1 MKKAII
7 TILFL
12 VSTFF
17 CFAQKEYYVKT
28 DGISGMSANS
38 WNRATNDLREALEK
52 AVTGDIVYVAVGT
65 YYGGFV
71 IKEGVTVKG
80 GYTANRDNPT
90 ERYNLMETSDP
101 ARQSILDGKGEQ
113 RVLTQ
118 YVPFSVPTTWEGFV
132 IQNGNPSVEFK
143 KGNIIYSTTGDT
155 KIAGI
160 LYKYDSAT
168 GEGMMISLEETGKQ
182 WGGYELELSGLPI
195 TGNKESAKNDLS
207 GLAHSE
213 AILNILG
220 NHCLD
225 FSRED
230 YPLNGNYAAYW
241 CDTLTSGGY
250 TDWYLPSAGEL
261 QEVYEA
267 DVKAQMK
274 SLGKNVNDG
283 YWTSSQV
290 GNALAWAYYF
300 NTGYLHP
307 ALKYVRHNVS
317 AVHSFITPEQPDGIY
332 FAGGGVFLSGNG
344 ILENCIVKSNTSSSR
359 GGGVYVGRGGSLV
372 NCLVEGNEA
381 PEGKE
386 IYYEAPTGIAPVK
399 NADFRIYPN
408 PVKSGE
414 SITIDLNPLNKVAVD
429 YQLVNA
435 AGITVMK
442 GKLGTNENMLTVP
455 AQKGIYILRLDSG
468 TKNYKSKII
477 IN

>member
-1 MKKAII
+1 MKKTAIN
-7 TILFL
+7 ILFL
-12 VSTFF
+12 VLTLS
-17 CFAQKEYYVKT
+17 CFAQKKYYVKP
-28 DGISGMSANS
+28 DGIPGLSGNS
-38 WNRATNDLREALEK
+38 WSWATNDLREAVEK
-52 AVTGDIVYVAVGT
+52 AVAGDIVYVAAGT

-71 IKEGVTVKG
+71 MKEGVTVMG

-90 ERYNLMETSDP
+90 ERNNVMDTTDP
-101 ARQSILDGKGEQ
+101 AKQSILDGKGEQ

-118 YVPFSVPTTWEGFV
+118 YAPFTVPTTWEGFV

-143 KGNIIYSTTGDT
+143 IGNVIYSTTGDA

-168 GEGMMISLEETGKQ
+168 GAGMMFSVEESGKQ
-182 WGGYELELSGLPI
+182 WGGYEEAISGLPVDG
-195 TGNKESAKNDLS
+195 TKESAGTDLA

-213 AILNILG
+213 TILSVLG
-220 NHCLD
+220 DHSPD
-225 FSRED
+225 FSQED

-241 CDTLTSGGY
+241 CDTLTTGGY

-261 QEVYEA
+261 QEVYDA
-267 DVKAQMK
+267 GVKAQLK
-274 SLGKNVNDG
+274 NLGKNVTEG
-283 YWTSSQV
+283 YWTSSHA

-300 NTGYLHP
+300 NSGYLHP
-307 ALKYVRHNVS
+307 ALKYVRHT
-317 AVHSFITPEQPDGIY
+317 AGAIHPFTTPEQPDGIY

-344 ILENCIVKSNTSSSR
+344 ILENCIVKNNTSTSR
-359 GGGVYVGRGGSLV
+359 GGGVYVGRGGNLV

-386 IYYEAPTGIAPVK
+386 IYYETPTGIPPVK
-399 NADFRIYPN
+399 NTDFRIYPN
-408 PVKSGE
+408 PVKSGAQ
-414 SITIDLNPLNKVAVD
+414 ITIDLNSDKVAVD

-435 AGITVMK
+435 AGVTVMK
-442 GKLGTNENMLTVP
+442 GKWGTNENTLTVP
-455 AQKGIYILRLDSG
+455 VQKGIYILSLHSG